1 MSSKESPSSTS
12 HPPDE
17 SRLRAS
23 PGDGEPSPCVI
34 GGDVTRDQFLV
45 GGRWLACCAEHAH
58 AWWESME
65 GQRARRIM
73 DEQVLD
79 VQNSVTT
86 DRANA
91 RMLAALQDF
100 ITVRR
105 TRS

>member
-1 MSSKESPSSTS
+1 
-12 HPPDE
+12 
-17 SRLRAS
+17 
-23 PGDGEPSPCVI
+23 
-34 GGDVTRDQFLV
+34 
-45 GGRWLACCAEHAH
+45 
-58 AWWESME
+58 ME